1 MIFPPC
7 FYEDIK
13 EKTVAF
19 THLHVHTEY
28 SLLDG
33 SCKIK
38 ELAARAKELGMDSM
52 AITDHGV
59 MYGVIDFYRAAREVG
74 IKPIIGCE
82 VYVAPG
88 SRFEREN
95 TNSEDRYYHLVLL
108 AENDTGYHN
117 LMKIVSKGFV
127 DGFYYKPRVDYEVL
141 ETYHEG
147 VIALS
152 ACLAGE
158 VQRYLARGMY
168 EEACRSARHYEEI
181 FGKGNFFLE
190 LQDHGISTQKMVNQ
204 GLMRMSRE
212 LSMDLVAT
220 NDIHYILAEDAAAH
234 DILLCIQTGKK
245 VSDENRMRYE
255 GGQYYVKSEEEM
267 RALFPYA
274 QEAIDNTHKIAER
287 CNVEIEFGVTKLPK
301 YEVPEGYDSWSYLN
315 KLCQDGMAKR
325 YPNDDGTLQER
336 LSYEL
341 GVIHNMGYVD
351 YFLLVWDF
359 IHFARSHDIMVGP
372 GRGSAAGS
380 IVSYCLEIT
389 NIDPVRYDL
398 LFERFLNPERVSMPD
413 IDIDFC
419 FERRQ
424 EVIDYVVEKYGKD
437 QVVQIVT
444 FGTLAAKGV
453 VRDVGRVLDL
463 PYARCDAIAKMIPGD
478 LGMTLEKAL
487 KQSPDLREAYQNDDE
502 VRYLID
508 MARRLE
514 GLPRHTSMH
523 AAGVVIG
530 QRAMDEFVP
539 LSRASDGTITTQF
552 TMTTLEEL
560 GLLKM
565 DFLGLRT
572 LTVIQNAVRQAEENY
587 GVHLVM
593 EEIDYNDKDVLASI
607 GTGKCDG
614 IFQLESSGMKS
625 FMKELRP
632 ENLEDII
639 AGISL
644 YRPGPMD
651 FIPRYLKGKNDK
663 DSITY
668 ECPQLEHILGPTYG
682 CIVYQEQVMQ
692 IVRDLAGYTM
702 GRSDLVRRA
711 MSKKKAAV
719 MEKERQ
725 NFVYGNQEENVKGC
739 IENGIDEKTANHI
752 YDEMIDFARYA
763 FNKSHA
769 ACYAV
774 VAYQTAYLKYYYP
787 KEFFAALMTSVMD
800 NVGKVSE
807 YILTC
812 RQMGIRILP
821 PDINE
826 GQSGFSVSGDAIR
839 YGLSAIKS
847 IGRNVVDEIIRERQN
862 NGLFTSIDDFVERM
876 GGREVNKRTLEN
888 FIKAGAM
895 DSLPGNRRQKT
906 MIAPE
911 LLDQKNKDR
920 KNVLEGQLSLFDF
933 AAEEEKQQYQI
944 TMPKV
949 PEFPK
954 GELLAFEK
962 ETLGIYVSGHPMD
975 EYLETWKNSITA
987 KTTDFMV
994 DEETGRAVVEDGAR
1008 ATIGGMITARTVKL
1022 TKNGQQM
1029 AFVTLE
1035 DMVGSVEVIV
1045 FPRDYENKKQ
1055 LLNEDAKVF
1064 ISGRTS
1070 IGDDPAGR
1078 LICEQVIPFDEVP
1091 KDLWLK
1097 FADKTEYDA
1106 RWPEVT
1112 EILRGS
1118 DGHDT
1123 VIIYLEKERAKKV
1136 LPANWHVAAST
1147 EVTEKLMKIIGEKNV
1162 KVVEKGLKR

>member
-1 MIFPPC
+1 M
-7 FYEDIK
+7 
-13 EKTVAF
+13 AF

-33 SCKIK
+33 SSKIK
-38 ELAARAKELGMDSM
+38 ELTAQARDLGMDSL

-59 MYGVIDFYRAAREVG
+59 MYGVIDFYRAAREAG

-88 SRFEREN
+88 SRFDRE
-95 TNSEDRYYHLVLL
+95 TVSGEDRYYHLVLL
-108 AENDTGYHN
+108 AENNQGYQN

-158 VQRYLARGMY
+158 VQRNLERGMY
-168 EEACRSARHYEEI
+168 EEAKKAALHYQDI
-181 FGKGNFFLE
+181 FGEGNFFLE
-190 LQDHGISTQKMVNQ
+190 LQDHGIAAQKTVNQ
-204 GLMRMSRE
+204 GLLRMSRE
-212 LSMDLVAT
+212 LGIDLVAT
-220 NDIHYILAEDAAAH
+220 NDVHYTFAEDATPH
-234 DILLCIQTGKK
+234 DLLLCIQTGKK
-245 VSDENRMRYE
+245 VTDENRMRYE
-255 GGQYYVKSEEEM
+255 GGQYYCKSEDEM
-267 RALFPYA
+267 KKLFPYA
-274 QEAIDNTHKIAER
+274 LEALENTHKIADR
-287 CNVEIEFGVTKLPK
+287 CNVEIEFGVTKLPR

-325 YPNDDGTLQER
+325 YPDDDGTLQER
-336 LSYEL
+336 LKYEL
-341 GVIHNMGYVD
+341 DVIHNMGYVD
-351 YFLLVWDF
+351 YFLIVWDF
-359 IHFARSHDIMVGP
+359 IHFAKSHDIIVGP

-389 NIDPVRYDL
+389 DIDPIRYNL

-453 VRDVGRVLDL
+453 VRDVGRVLDM

-487 KQSPDLREAYQNDDE
+487 KQSPDLRQAYNEDDQ

-508 MARRLE
+508 MSMRLE

-523 AAGVVIG
+523 AAGVVISKTSV
-530 QRAMDEFVP
+530 DEYVP
-539 LSRASDGTITTQF
+539 LSRAADGTITTQF

-572 LTVIQNAVRQAEENY
+572 LTVIQNAIRQVEKNRGIRLDMDA
-587 GVHLVM
+587 
-593 EEIDYNDKDVLASI
+593 IDYNDKDVLAAI
-607 GTGKCDG
+607 GTGKCEG
-614 IFQLESSGMKS
+614 VFQLESSGMKS
-625 FMKELRP
+625 FMKELKP

-651 FIPRYLKGKNDK
+651 FIPKYLKGKNDRNA
-663 DSITY
+663 ITFD
-668 ECPQLEHILGPTYG
+668 CPQLEPILGPTYG

-711 MSKKKAAV
+711 MSKKKTSV

-725 NFVYGNQEENVKGC
+725 NFVYGNAEEGVAGC
-739 IENGIDEKTANHI
+739 VNNGISERLANQI
-752 YDEMIDFARYA
+752 FDEMIDFAKYA

-774 VAYQTAYLKYYYP
+774 VSYQTAFLKYYYP
-787 KEFFAALMTSVMD
+787 KEFMAALMTSVMD
-800 NVGKVSE
+800 NVTKISE

-812 RQMGIRILP
+812 RQMGIEIMP

-826 GQSGFSVSGDAIR
+826 GESGFSVSGESIR

-847 IGRNVVDEIIRERQN
+847 VGRNVVDAIVREREQH
-862 NGLFTSIDDFVERM
+862 GLYTSMEDFVERM
-876 GGREVNKRTLEN
+876 SNKEVNKRTLEN
-888 FIKAGAM
+888 FIKSGAL
-895 DSLPGNRRQKT
+895 DSMPGNRRQKT

-911 LLDQKNKDR
+911 MLDQKNKER
-920 KNVLEGQLSLFDF
+920 KNALSGQMSLFDF
-933 AAEEEKQQYQI
+933 AGEEEKQQYQI
-944 TMPKV
+944 TMPDV

-954 GELLAFEK
+954 EELLAFEK
-962 ETLGIYVSGHPMD
+962 DILGIYISGHPME
-975 EYLETWKNSITA
+975 EYVDIWEKNITA
-987 KTTDFMV
+987 RTTDFIV
-994 DEETGRAVVEDGAR
+994 DEEHEAAKVPDGAR
-1008 ATIGGMITARTVKL
+1008 VTIGGMITGKVVKT
-1022 TKNGQQM
+1022 TKTNKMM
-1029 AFVTLE
+1029 AFITVE
-1035 DMVGSVEVIV
+1035 DLVGSVEVLV
-1045 FPRDYENKKQ
+1045 FPKDYEAKRN
-1055 LLNEDAKVF
+1055 LLVEETKVF
-1064 ISGRTS
+1064 IQGRAS
-1070 IGDDPAGR
+1070 IGDEPVGK
-1078 LICEQVIPFDEVP
+1078 LICENVIPFESLP
-1091 KDLWLK
+1091 KELWLK
-1097 FADKTEYDA
+1097 FADKSEYDA
-1106 RWPEVT
+1106 RQQQMFDALRMT
-1112 EILRGS
+1112 EGS
-1118 DGHDT
+1118 DS
-1123 VIIYLEKERAKKV
+1123 VIIYLEQERAKKV
-1136 LPANWHVAAST
+1136 LPANWNVKIQKPLIQSLS
-1147 EVTEKLMKIIGEKNV
+1147 EIIGENNV